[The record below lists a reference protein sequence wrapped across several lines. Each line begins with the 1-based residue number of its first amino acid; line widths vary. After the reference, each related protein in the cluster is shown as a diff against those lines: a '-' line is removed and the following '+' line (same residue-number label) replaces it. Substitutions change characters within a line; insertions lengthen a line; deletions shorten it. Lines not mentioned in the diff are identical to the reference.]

1 MAQYGK
7 QESRNMGH
15 GRSPKHAAKNVLRAH
30 FGNGRF
36 ATVEAH
42 SQRFNLFCD
51 WMKTNLDRD
60 DLRKINQDHLV
71 SYTQY
76 LKAQMD
82 SEKISV
88 ATAKNRISS
97 CNVVFKILRRDEKV
111 RIDKIGDFL
120 GKRRSYIRSATPDGM
135 SVYNVRLLQQHLA
148 AEGLERV
155 SAIVGLARA
164 CGMRLREAILA
175 DLPRLHA
182 EAYSCGQINVQEGT
196 KGGRKGAF
204 AERWIPA
211 TEAVKAAINYA
222 IEFSPTSSKNLL
234 SPEESYILFLR
245 GPVGKARRNQFINI
259 IQGFHELRAAYAC
272 QRYEELTGHPA
283 PVISK
288 RTHLSE
294 AEKDADRK
302 ARQIISSELGHNRIE
317 ITNAYLGS
325 TTK

>member
-30 FGNGRF
+30 CGNGRF

-51 WMKTNLDRD
+51 WMKSNLDLD
-60 DLRKINQDHLV
+60 DLRKINQDHLI
-71 SYTQY
+71 SYTQHV
-76 LKAQMD
+76 KAQMD
-82 SEKISV
+82 TGKISV
-88 ATAKNRISS
+88 ATATNRISS

-120 GKRRSYIRSATPDGM
+120 ETKRSYIRTSPPDGM
-135 SVYNVRLLQQHLA
+135 DIYNVGLLQAHLA
-148 AEGLERV
+148 AEGLQRV
-155 SAIVGLARA
+155 SAITGLARA

-175 DLPRLHA
+175 NLPRLRA
-182 EAYSCGQINVQEGT
+182 EAYNRGEINIQEGT

-211 TEAVKAAINYA
+211 TEAVKVAIDFA
-222 IEFSPTSSKNLL
+222 IEVSPISSKNLL
-234 SPEESYILFLR
+234 SPNESYISFLR
-245 GPVGKARRNQFINI
+245 GPIGKARRDGFIDI
-259 IQGFHELRAAYAC
+259 IKGVHELRAAYAC

-288 RTHLSE
+288 PAHLSE
-294 AEKDADRK
+294 AEKEADRK

>member
-1 MAQYGK
+1 MAQYEK
-7 QESRNMGH
+7 HESRNMGH
-15 GRSPKHAAKNVLRAH
+15 GRSPKYAAKKALRAH
-30 FGNGRF
+30 YGHGRF

-51 WMKTNLDRD
+51 WMKINLGID
-60 DLRKINQDHLV
+60 DLRKISQDHLV
-71 SYTQY
+71 GYAQH
-76 LKAQMD
+76 LKTQMD
-82 SEKISV
+82 AENISV

-111 RIDKIGDFL
+111 RIDKIGDCL
-120 GKRRSYIRSATPDGM
+120 GRKRGYIRTTPPDGM
-135 SVYNVRLLQQHLA
+135 NVYNVELLQQNLS
-148 AEGLERV
+148 AEGLERA

-175 DLPRLHA
+175 NLPRLRA
-182 EAYSCGQINVQEGT
+182 EAYSRGEINIQEGT

-211 TEAVKAAINYA
+211 TEAVKAAIDYA
-222 IEFSPTSSKNLL
+222 LETSPRSSKNLL
-234 SPEESYILFLR
+234 SPDESYISFLR
-245 GPVGKARRNQFINI
+245 GPIEKARRNGLTNI
-259 IQGFHELRAAYAC
+259 IKGFHELRAAYAC
-272 QRYEELTGHPA
+272 QRYEELAGHPA

-288 RTHLSE
+288 RAHLSE
-294 AEKDADRK
+294 PEKEADRK